1 MIEDTLIYEVLSR
14 AARIPSDA
22 EMFILAFN
30 EDLKKEVIRLIQ
42 EDQLTAKGIDEAG
55 TVIGY
60 YSFMTEWI
68 TRGRK
73 QEGDHYTLDDSG
85 SFYRSMLV
93 QVFGDGL
100 EIDASSQ
107 TYSEMQGQ
115 SWWTDGILGLTD
127 ENLQRIIEM
136 VKERHQKEL
145 NRILFE
151 P

>member
-42 EDQLTAKGIDEAG
+42 DDQLTDKGVDEAG
-55 TVIGY
+55 AVIGY
-60 YSFMTEWI
+60 YSAATEI
-68 TRGRK
+68 ISKGKKRA
-73 QEGDHYTLDDSG
+73 GDHYTLEDSG

-93 QVFGDGL
+93 QVFGSGL

-107 TYSEMQGQ
+107 TYTEMQGQ
-115 SWWTDGILGLTD
+115 SWWNDGILGLTD

-136 VKERHQKEL
+136 VKARHQKEL

-151 P
+151 S

>member
-1 MIEDTLIYEVLSR
+1 MIYELLSR

-42 EDQLTAKGIDEAG
+42 DDQLTDKGVDEAG
-55 TVIGY
+55 AVIGY
-60 YSFMTEWI
+60 YSAVTEI
-68 TRGRK
+68 ISKGKKRA
-73 QEGDHYTLDDSG
+73 GDHYTLEDSG

-93 QVFGDGL
+93 QVFGSGL

-107 TYSEMQGQ
+107 TYTEMQGQ
-115 SWWTDGILGLTD
+115 SWWNDGILGLTD

-136 VKERHQKEL
+136 VKARHQKEL
-145 NRILFE
+145 SRILFE
-151 P
+151 S

>member
-22 EMFILAFN
+22 EMFILSFN

-42 EDQLTAKGIDEAG
+42 DDQLTDKGVDEAG
-55 TVIGY
+55 AVIGY
-60 YSFMTEWI
+60 YSAATEI
-68 TRGRK
+68 ISKGKKRA
-73 QEGDHYTLDDSG
+73 GDHYTLEDSG

-107 TYSEMQGQ
+107 TYTEMQGQ
-115 SWWTDGILGLTD
+115 SWWNDGILGLTD

-136 VKERHQKEL
+136 VKARHQKEL

-151 P
+151 S

>member
-1 MIEDTLIYEVLSR
+1 
-14 AARIPSDA
+14 
-22 EMFILAFN
+22 
-30 EDLKKEVIRLIQ
+30 
-42 EDQLTAKGIDEAG
+42 
-55 TVIGY
+55 
-60 YSFMTEWI
+60 
-68 TRGRK
+68 
-73 QEGDHYTLDDSG
+73 
-85 SFYRSMLV
+85 MLV

>member
-1 MIEDTLIYEVLSR
+1 MIEQTAIYELISR

-42 EDQLTAKGIDEAG
+42 EDQLTKEGIDEAG

-60 YSFMTEWI
+60 YSQATEII

-73 QEGDHYTLDDSG
+73 RAGDHYTLDDTG
-85 SFYRSMLV
+85 SFYRSMMV
-93 QVFGDGL
+93 QVFGTGL

-127 ENLQRIIEM
+127 ENLQSIIEL
-136 VKERHQKEL
+136 VKERHRAEL
-145 NRILFE
+145 ERILYGS
-151 P
+151 

>member
-1 MIEDTLIYEVLSR
+1 MIEQTAIYELISR
-14 AARIPSDA
+14 AAQIPSDA

-42 EDQLTAKGIDEAG
+42 EDQLTKEGIDEAG
-55 TVIGY
+55 RVIGT

-68 TRGRK
+68 TRGQK
-73 QEGDHYTLDDSG
+73 QEGDHYTLDDTG
-85 SFYRSMLV
+85 SFYRSMMV

-107 TYSEMQGQ
+107 TYTEMQGQ

-127 ENLQRIIEM
+127 ENLQSIIEL
-136 VKERHQKEL
+136 VKERHRAEL
-145 NRILFE
+145 ERILYGS
-151 P
+151 

>member
-1 MIEDTLIYEVLSR
+1 MIEETAIYELISR

-42 EDQLTAKGIDEAG
+42 EDQLTKEGIDEAG

-60 YSFMTEWI
+60 YSAATEAI

-73 QEGDHYTLDDSG
+73 RAGDHYTLEDTG

>member
-42 EDQLTAKGIDEAG
+42 DDQLTDKGVDEAG
-55 TVIGY
+55 AVIGY
-60 YSFMTEWI
+60 YSAATEI
-68 TRGRK
+68 ISKGKKRA
-73 QEGDHYTLDDSG
+73 GDHYTLEDSG

-93 QVFGDGL
+93 QVFADGL

-107 TYSEMQGQ
+107 TYTEMQGQ
-115 SWWTDGILGLTD
+115 SWWSDGILGLTD

-136 VKERHQKEL
+136 VKARHQKEL